1 MISPLTVYLK
11 AMESKLNI
19 IFSTF
24 TGANHTS
31 SSEFSI
37 FNMYSNPFSSASIWK
52 PSQILLRKFNKLP
65 FFTRIF
71 SCLVS
76 TLLKSI
82 SSSNS
87 IFILIALLITN
98 FILGLIS
105 GLKTF
110 FSRKDCRGMR
120 IRLNGVLNSWEIFVK
135 KLSFSV
141 FTSSIF
147 FFSMRSDSI
156 RLFSYCLF
164 LINR

>member
-1 MISPLTVYLK
+1 
-11 AMESKLNI
+11 
-19 IFSTF
+19 
-24 TGANHTS
+24 
-31 SSEFSI
+31 
-37 FNMYSNPFSSASIWK
+37 MYSNPFSSASIWK